1 MVKNKQNV
9 HRILEQWIKKLK
21 CSGSSGI
28 GLETFTDI
36 KVDVDPSPVDRN
48 VSKSLDIVTSKELTS
63 KLGQKLNT
71 IGSESVTIDLS
82 DSLTTVVQLRNG
94 LRHGHCKTF
103 SSEGDIE
110 AIKGEYRDGEL
121 HGRAKIYFID
131 ETWMDGYF
139 KDGVLHGFARYFDE
153 KGRLTFVGN
162 HQNGL
167 AVGTC
172 WRIVRGGGSVVGEV
186 DCEGRLTGDNI
197 VYIYPDYETVLM
209 GTFTDGVMVEAREAM
224 VVAVKENDYGIMVPQ
239 FSQPVGKPHNR

>member
-1 MVKNKQNV
+1 MVKNNQNV
-9 HRILEQWIKKLK
+9 QRSLEQWIKKLK

-28 GLETFTDI
+28 GLEAFTDI
-36 KVDVDPSPVDRN
+36 KVGVNQSPVDRTI
-48 VSKSLDIVTSKELTS
+48 SKYLDIVSSKELTS

-82 DSLTTVVQLRNG
+82 DSLSTVVQLRNG

-103 SSEGDIE
+103 CSEGDIE
-110 AIKGEYRDGEL
+110 AIKGDYRDGEL
-121 HGRAKIYFID
+121 HGRAKIYFSD
-131 ETWMDGYF
+131 ETWIDGYF

-172 WRIVRGGGSVVGEV
+172 WKIIRGGGSVVGKV
-186 DCEGRLTGDNI
+186 DCEGRLTGDSI
-197 VYIYPDYETVLM
+197 AYIYPDYETALV

-224 VVAVKENDYGIMVPQ
+224 VVSVKENEEGIMVPL
-239 FSQPVGKPHNR
+239 FSQPVGKPHVR